1 MKHPNALDMPH
12 TAADDRNAVEIA
24 RIWAA
29 HGRQHVHIRTGL
41 WEDPAAWGIMLVDF
55 ARHIA
60 NAYEA
65 DGRGDYFDVLAKI
78 RRCSTLSGIRQ
89 RILRRESSLASLL
102 PITRRRNPAW
112 CRMAG
117 QSVGFRL
124 SAQR

>member
-1 MKHPNALDMPH
+1 MMEANTLVVPHTVEGDPNALE
-12 TAADDRNAVEIA
+12 VA

-65 DGRGDYFDVLAKI
+65 DGRGDYFEVLA
-78 RRCSTLSGIRQ
+78 RIRQ
-89 RILRRESSLASLL
+89 TFDAEWDSPTDIATGQLTPDP
-102 PITRRRNPAW
+102 PI
-112 CRMAG
+112 
-117 QSVGFRL
+117 S
-124 SAQR
+124 

>member
-12 TAADDRNAVEIA
+12 TTADDRNAVEIA

-78 RRCSTLSGIRQ
+78 RQMFDAEWDSPTDIAKGELT
-89 RILRRESSLASLL
+89 RE
-102 PITRRRNPAW
+102 PPPDHPAT
-112 CRMAG
+112 
-117 QSVGFRL
+117 
-124 SAQR
+124 